1 MRQLLFILSFA
12 SLTIIAN
19 AQHYHPLPDTNIG
32 WTQYIEKDYVFL
44 SIGTCNP
51 MYHLNFAPEIGD
63 FKMFNNGYSVGFG
76 IAGIDPDFNKK
87 NKQNNFYF
95 NMSMLLNF
103 IPLDK
108 MSFIHALNNKYPG
121 YSWNINNGNSSFFN
135 DNSPYFNSFS
145 FNIGLGKSIP
155 LKKWN
160 FDFYFDWAIVSGFDT
175 REIDLSGKS
184 ISDTAKIKI
193 DEINK
198 SSCFELEGKGG
209 IISLHSDIRYL
220 MKYISFSLNLRFSY
234 LWGKSDGD
242 QSEYTFNN
250 NTVVHVNNHNINSTF
265 YTITLSVLHQIP
277 WRKTNREKRLK

>member
-198 SSCFELEGKGG
+198 SSCFELRGKGG